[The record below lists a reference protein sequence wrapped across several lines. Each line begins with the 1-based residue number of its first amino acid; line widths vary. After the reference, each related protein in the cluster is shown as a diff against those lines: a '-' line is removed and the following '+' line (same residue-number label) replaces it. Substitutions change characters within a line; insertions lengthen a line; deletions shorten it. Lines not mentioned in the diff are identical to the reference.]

1 MMLKLAGVSFSTRPP
16 KSKYIQRHFISF
28 FCMSLICW
36 IYHGNVA
43 DHDDT
48 IVRRG
53 VRPGVTAVQLR
64 LHPAVTVEPSVK
76 KKMSTVLVFVVK
88 IGGRK

>member
-1 MMLKLAGVSFSTRPP
+1 MNDARTSFSQLLHSTPQVEVKNDRVW
-16 KSKYIQRHFISF
+16 FLT
-28 FCMSLICW
+28 CLV
-36 IYHGNVA
+36 YHGTVT
-43 DHDDT
+43 DLDDT
-48 IVRRG
+48 NVRGG

-64 LHPAVTVEPSVK
+64 LHPAATVEPSVK